1 MKTQFFN
8 LIILDESGSM
18 SGVTQQTINGCN
30 ETINTIISSQ
40 KDYPD
45 TQEHFVSIY
54 AFQSGGRPSR
64 YIIKNMPSDKVK
76 HITHEDYEPY
86 GSTPLFDAV
95 GSTLADLKKH
105 TQNLENAVGCITI
118 ITDGEENSSK
128 EYTLNHILKMID
140 ELKEKGWS
148 FNFIGANI
156 DANLTAKT
164 FHIDNALQ
172 FTCDTKG
179 TDAMWKTERLSRK
192 SYYSRV
198 EESCCA
204 CIAPSERVSALK
216 EASKNFFS
224 EEQPKSEDTPSDNER
239 ITPDNITTL
248 GENEIFVFGSDL
260 AGAHGG
266 GAARAAL
273 QNFGAI
279 MGQGVGLQGQSYAIP
294 TMQGGVET
302 IKPYVDEFVTFAKNN
317 PHLKFFVT
325 RIGCGTAGFK
335 DNEIAPLFHEA
346 MKMENIFLPESFK
359 KAIQDQTTTRLK
371 DLMNILFQ
379 E

>member
-86 GSTPLFDAV
+86 GCTPLFDAV

-128 EYTLNHILKMID
+128 EFFANPKEERTKEFLK
-140 ELKEKGWS
+140 
-148 FNFIGANI
+148 NI
-156 DANLTAKT
+156 STQHD
-164 FHIDNALQ
+164 
-172 FTCDTKG
+172 
-179 TDAMWKTERLSRK
+179 
-192 SYYSRV
+192 V
-198 EESCCA
+198 
-204 CIAPSERVSALK
+204 
-216 EASKNFFS
+216 
-224 EEQPKSEDTPSDNER
+224 
-239 ITPDNITTL
+239 
-248 GENEIFVFGSDL
+248 
-260 AGAHGG
+260 
-266 GAARAAL
+266 
-273 QNFGAI
+273 
-279 MGQGVGLQGQSYAIP
+279 
-294 TMQGGVET
+294 
-302 IKPYVDEFVTFAKNN
+302 
-317 PHLKFFVT
+317 
-325 RIGCGTAGFK
+325 
-335 DNEIAPLFHEA
+335 
-346 MKMENIFLPESFK
+346 
-359 KAIQDQTTTRLK
+359 
-371 DLMNILFQ
+371 
-379 E
+379 